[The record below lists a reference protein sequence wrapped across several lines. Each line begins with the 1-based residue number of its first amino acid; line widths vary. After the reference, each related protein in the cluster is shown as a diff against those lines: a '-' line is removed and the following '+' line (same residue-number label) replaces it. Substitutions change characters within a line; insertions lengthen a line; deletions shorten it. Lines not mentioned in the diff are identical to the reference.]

1 MYIDKRIP
9 EGWPSLP
16 QGWPIML
23 PGPVRYRLSVPDLMV
38 YDNEGVTRIL
48 WEVCRVVFQI
58 SLHHTFSCITFF
70 IQIKMYRGTM
80 RQEEAEGQ
88 LKKGVLGNWR
98 EGVLK
103 MGGGTCVGGVV
114 SN

>member
-1 MYIDKRIP
+1 M
-9 EGWPSLP
+9 
-16 QGWPIML
+16 
-23 PGPVRYRLSVPDLMV
+23 
-38 YDNEGVTRIL
+38 
-48 WEVCRVVFQI
+48 VFQI

-70 IQIKMYRGTM
+70 IQIKMYKGVLW
-80 RQEEAEGQ
+80 QEEAEGQ
-88 LKKGVLGNWR
+88 LEKGVLGNWR